1 MEELSTLEISS
12 IAGLPA
18 HPLVVHGAVVLVPLA
33 AVALIAIGWRKDWRK
48 HYSLPVAL
56 IAWAGWF
63 LAQMAS
69 GSGEALEHDLKGAA
83 RQAGQ
88 NVRFG
93 DHTELGSTA
102 AFIALI
108 LAIAA
113 TGLWVIDR
121 WGSRFNLPPWATTAM
136 YAAGCL
142 AAVAAT
148 AWMVQAGH
156 TGAQLAW
163 DTNAGAAALLK

>member
-1 MEELSTLEISS
+1 MEISS

-33 AVALIAIGWRKDWRK
+33 AVALVAMGWRKQWRA
-48 HYSLPVAL
+48 HYALPVAV

-63 LAQMAS
+63 MAQLAS
-69 GSGEALEHDLKGAA
+69 GSGEALEHDLRGAA
-83 RQAGQ
+83 RAAGQ

-93 DHTELGSTA
+93 DHPELGETA
-102 AFIALI
+102 AFIALL
-108 LAIAA
+108 LAITA
-113 TGLWVIDR
+113 TALWAVDR
-121 WGSRFNLPPWATTAM
+121 WGARFRLPSWTATAA
-136 YAAGCL
+136 YGAGCL

-156 TGAQLAW
+156 TGAELAW
-163 DTNAGAAALLK
+163 DTNAGVAALLK